1 VLSVHPTDALIP
13 PLLVGA
19 GVLMA
24 WSGSLL
30 LGTAANGPSPRAV
43 VLLSLSL
50 LAAFAYFAL
59 IYAMDPRT
67 FASFDPGTIGL
78 FLVPAVMAVVGVFEL
93 MYLFVARLPRP
104 RV

>member
-1 VLSVHPTDALIP
+1 
-13 PLLVGA
+13 
-19 GVLMA
+19 
-24 WSGSLL
+24 
-30 LGTAANGPSPRAV
+30 
-43 VLLSLSL
+43 
-50 LAAFAYFAL
+50 
-59 IYAMDPRT
+59 MDPRT